1 MTTTDTG
8 RIEITSPSI
17 PAPRGHFSHAVSAGA
32 FVYVSGLLA
41 LDDSGAIAG
50 PGDIEEQTSII
61 LDALE
66 SILVEAGSS
75 PAGLIKLTVY
85 VTDIEQRS
93 TVSALRAQRWPEIRP
108 ASTLVEVSA
117 LAAEGAVIEVDAV
130 AIH

>member
-1 MTTTDTG
+1 MTTTDTS
-8 RIEITSPSI
+8 RTEITSSSI
-17 PAPRGHFSHAVSAGA
+17 PAPRGHFSHAVSAGG

-41 LDDSGAIAG
+41 LNESGAIAS

-85 VTDIEQRS
+85 VTDIAQRS
-93 TVSALRAQRWPEIRP
+93 AVSALRAQRWPEIRP
-108 ASTLVEVSA
+108 ASTLVEVSG
-117 LAAEGAVIEVDAV
+117 LAADGAVIEIDAV
-130 AIH
+130 AHS

>member
-1 MTTTDTG
+1 
-8 RIEITSPSI
+8 
-17 PAPRGHFSHAVSAGA
+17 
-32 FVYVSGLLA
+32 
-41 LDDSGAIAG
+41 
-50 PGDIEEQTSII
+50 
-61 LDALE
+61 
-66 SILVEAGSS
+66 
-75 PAGLIKLTVY
+75 LTVY